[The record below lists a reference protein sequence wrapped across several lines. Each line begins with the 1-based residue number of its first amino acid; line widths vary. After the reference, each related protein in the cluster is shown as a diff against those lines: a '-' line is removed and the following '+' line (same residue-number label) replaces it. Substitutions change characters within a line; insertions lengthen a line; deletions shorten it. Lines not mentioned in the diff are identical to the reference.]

1 MDCHAT
7 REILEEYRR
16 RELDRERAGAV
27 EAHLHGCPAC
37 RGILAREEAVARLV
51 HRLPRPPAPATLVR
65 QVGALGT
72 RPRRIA
78 GWLGRPW
85 VAAAVGAAVVLAVLA
100 PWLLRRPAE
109 RPGDIVDALIQSGV
123 AEHRR
128 ILLDLEATPR
138 EISNP
143 DADAVFQRVRSVTTV
158 ELPRVFAGTDELHLL
173 TARPTI
179 LASRKTAAA
188 TLRYRTSPDTTYFVL
203 PGPDLPMPTEGRVQI
218 EQYRPYMREVN
229 GFNVVYWK
237 QKDLV
242 YLMVS
247 GLDREGCQKLYLKVR
262 QAL

>member
-1 MDCHAT
+1 M
-7 REILEEYRR
+7 
-16 RELDRERAGAV
+16 
-27 EAHLHGCPAC
+27 
-37 RGILAREEAVARLV
+37 
-51 HRLPRPPAPATLVR
+51 
-65 QVGALGT
+65 
-72 RPRRIA
+72 
-78 GWLGRPW
+78 
-85 VAAAVGAAVVLAVLA
+85 
-100 PWLLRRPAE
+100 RRPAE

-143 DADAVFQRVRSVTTV
+143 DADAIFQRVRSVTTV
-158 ELPRVFAGTDELHLL
+158 ELPKVFAGTDELHLVA
-173 TARPTI
+173 ARPTI

-188 TLRYRTSPDTTYFVL
+188 TLRYKTFPDTTYFVL
-203 PGPDLPMPTEGRVQI
+203 PGLDLPMPAEGRVQI

>member
-1 MDCHAT
+1 M
-7 REILEEYRR
+7 
-16 RELDRERAGAV
+16 
-27 EAHLHGCPAC
+27 
-37 RGILAREEAVARLV
+37 ARLV
-51 HRLPRPPAPATLVR
+51 HALPRPPAPAALVR
-65 QVGALGT
+65 QVRALGDA
-72 RPRRIA
+72 PAGDRRLA
-78 GWLGRPW
+78 GAALGRRRRRGGRRRGRARP
-85 VAAAVGAAVVLAVLA
+85 VAA
-100 PWLLRRPAE
+100 PPPAE

-143 DADAVFQRVRSVTTV
+143 DADALFQRVRSVTTV
-158 ELPRVFAGTDELHLL
+158 ELPKVFAGTDELHLL
-173 TARPTI
+173 AARPTI

>member
-1 MDCHAT
+1 M
-7 REILEEYRR
+7 
-16 RELDRERAGAV
+16 
-27 EAHLHGCPAC
+27 
-37 RGILAREEAVARLV
+37 
-51 HRLPRPPAPATLVR
+51 RLPRPPAPAALVR

-85 VAAAVGAAVVLAVLA
+85 VAAAVGAAVVAAVLA

-158 ELPRVFAGTDELHLL
+158 ELPKVFAGTDELHLL

-262 QAL
+262 KALSADLPGCAMLMFWRRPAAAINHDAVLTS